1 MSKNNNHG
9 VLIVLIISLVISF
22 VIYNFLMT
30 NIFEPTSYYTDSS
43 STTDSITD
51 VSYTEDEVEEKSVEE
66 VTDQSSQI
74 VGSWKY
80 YVFPGKCDA
89 TQYLTFRSDGT
100 FEMYQNPG
108 AVYATHCQ
116 GKQSGTYSFDGT
128 NLILNYMNARWP
140 YTLTWTDGN
149 SFNLTY
155 VSQVNTCTRVSDDEY
170 NMYVNG

>member
-9 VLIVLIISLVISF
+9 VLIVFIISLVISF

-51 VSYTEDEVEEKSVEE
+51 VSYTEDEEDEESI
-66 VTDQSSQI
+66 DQSGQI

-80 YVFPGKCDA
+80 YVFPGKCDT

-155 VSQVNTCTRVSDDEY
+155 VSQVNACTRVSDDEY